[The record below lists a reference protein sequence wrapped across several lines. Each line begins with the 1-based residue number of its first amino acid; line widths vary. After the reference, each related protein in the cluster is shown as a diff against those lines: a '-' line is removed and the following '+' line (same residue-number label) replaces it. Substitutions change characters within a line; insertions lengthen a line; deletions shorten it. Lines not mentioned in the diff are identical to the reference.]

1 MSIGHFGREATLQNA
16 LSRNER
22 FGLTEEEARN
32 LIEQMTK
39 TVQNWEE
46 IFHEQGVSERDID
59 ILSPSML
66 CP

>member
-1 MSIGHFGREATLQNA
+1 MSSRAQYVSCP

-39 TVQNWEE
+39 TVQSWKE
-46 IFHEQGVSERDID
+46 IFHELAVSGRDID
-59 ILSPSML
+59 VLSPSMQAAFL
-66 CP
+66 S